1 MTTQAAILATTSPT
15 NAGPTP
21 LGKGKE
27 DKNMFTSEAGESVER
42 EQTPTS
48 TDFLIAEVLAGDEF
62 ALLRETLG
70 IYQNLVVG
78 EEALFE
84 A

>member
-1 MTTQAAILATTSPT
+1 
-15 NAGPTP
+15 
-21 LGKGKE
+21 
-27 DKNMFTSEAGESVER
+27 MFTSEAGESVER